1 MGAEILADGGTAAD
15 AVVAMALASCVA
27 ETVMSGL
34 LAGCHAI
41 VFDGTSVLNL
51 DGFAAVPSASAE
63 LAELPIAFGDE
74 LVVYAIGAPS
84 CAVPGLPAALGE
96 LAERFG
102 RLPWRRLCDPAL
114 ELARRGVPLPE
125 MHERT
130 LEMLGELFARERGAE
145 IFTRD
150 GRTLREGELLDQA
163 GLVQTLEA
171 LADEGAATVYRGSVA
186 EALLQVDGVVLGAE
200 DLASYRPVWREP
212 LIVEYQ
218 GRRVATRGG
227 LSGVPELLPRL
238 PRVGELTP
246 TERVLALV
254 EAFDAHR
261 TGGEHTTNMVAVDS
275 HGRACVL
282 THSLGV
288 GAGVWVPGFDTQLNN
303 LLGESDI
310 AFGDPQPGDHLES
323 RMAPSLVFDANGLEL
338 AIGSAGATRLR
349 TALAT
354 VLAAVLDEGLD
365 AETAVGLP
373 RFHPTVDVVDAEPG
387 VDEAALAALEESGRA
402 VRRWDRIHHY
412 FGGVSCVGRAGA
424 AGDPRRSGAAHR
436 PLGRY
441 FRSSLSMRR
450 DESDKPDHAHRQQVG
465 DVDQLE
471 RTDGTRRQGADQL
484 DPLVQRE
491 ASDDPLEHLGV
502 HGDGIEGRR
511 EHEHRQHHELD
522 QVEVL
527 PRPHVGD
534 GGDPGSSEGE
544 ADDEAGR
551 QREDRPR
558 GIDEPEDDD
567 HEQVRGRV
575 QHRAHNRPDRLPHRD
590 VLRADRGREDRLVHL
605 DSRSFQ
611 KTFVAS

>member
-1 MGAEILADGGTAAD
+1 MKAGVAAGHPATADVGAEILADGGTAVD

-34 LAGCHAI
+34 FAGCHAI
-41 VFDGTSVLNL
+41 VFDGTSVANL

-74 LVVYAIGAPS
+74 FVVYAIGAPS

-125 MHERT
+125 MHERS
-130 LEMLGELFARERGAE
+130 LEMLGELFALERGAE

-150 GRTLREGELLDQA
+150 GRTLREGELLEQA

-171 LADEGAATVYRGSVA
+171 LADEGAASVYRGSIA
-186 EALLQVDGVVLGAE
+186 EALLPVDGVVLDAE
-200 DLASYRPVWREP
+200 DLASYRPIWHEP
-212 LIVEYQ
+212 VVVEYQ

-238 PRVGELTP
+238 PSINGLTP
-246 TERVLALV
+246 TARVLALV
-254 EAFDAHR
+254 DAFEAQP

-288 GAGVWVPGFDTQLNN
+288 GAGCWLPGFDTQLNN

-323 RMAPSLVFDANGLEL
+323 RMAPTLVFDANGLEL

-354 VLAAVLDEGLD
+354 VLAAILDEQLD
-365 AETAVGLP
+365 ADTAAGLP
-373 RFHPTVDVVDAEPG
+373 RVHPTLDVVDAEPG

-402 VRRWDRIHHY
+402 VRRWDRFHHY

-424 AGDPRRSGAAHR
+424 AGDPRRSGAAH
-436 PLGRY
+436 
-441 FRSSLSMRR
+441 
-450 DESDKPDHAHRQQVG
+450 
-465 DVDQLE
+465 
-471 RTDGTRRQGADQL
+471 
-484 DPLVQRE
+484 
-491 ASDDPLEHLGV
+491 
-502 HGDGIEGRR
+502 
-511 EHEHRQHHELD
+511 
-522 QVEVL
+522 VL
-527 PRPHVGD
+527 
-534 GGDPGSSEGE
+534 
-544 ADDEAGR
+544 
-551 QREDRPR
+551 
-558 GIDEPEDDD
+558 
-567 HEQVRGRV
+567 
-575 QHRAHNRPDRLPHRD
+575 
-590 VLRADRGREDRLVHL
+590 
-605 DSRSFQ
+605 
-611 KTFVAS
+611 